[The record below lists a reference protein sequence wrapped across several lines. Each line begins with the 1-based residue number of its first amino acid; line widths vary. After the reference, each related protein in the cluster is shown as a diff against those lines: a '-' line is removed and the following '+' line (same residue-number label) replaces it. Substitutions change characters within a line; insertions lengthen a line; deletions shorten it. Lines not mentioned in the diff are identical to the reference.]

1 VSGYAFHPD
10 AFNDLDDLWEFIA
23 SDNIE
28 AADRVIAEI
37 FDAIRA
43 LVPFPHQGTAAQTS
57 PAARCV
63 FNSCGIT

>member
-1 VSGYAFHPD
+1 MLFTRTRSTILTTFG
-10 AFNDLDDLWEFIA
+10 NLA